1 MILNLV
7 SSTKTLTGRLALF
20 FALMSV
26 IIAGFIYVIFNAAL
40 YISEDRVG
48 ERRIL
53 IDRNAAIELFR
64 SSNDSAIQID
74 SLTVAYNDLSIIP
87 KAYNQYI
94 NGIDSFI
101 GEVGDDPHSRML
113 YIGEY
118 SDKGETHPLVLLS
131 EIDRVEF
138 SVNELIYSSILV
150 LTLFAILSFSF
161 GALLYRLSKRLIE
174 PFNSLAEQLE
184 TNKQDLNEEFSV
196 NDGAAVEFRK
206 LTEQLNEYRREIN
219 SLVKREQAFARYA
232 SHELR
237 TPLTVVRGAN
247 KLLQRSEMTDFQSR
261 QVDRIDDAIIQM
273 STMVDALLGLVRY
286 ERNSDDSPIRVFTK
300 DELNAIIEQNSA
312 QANEKEISLLTQVE
326 SEPNIHATDA
336 IMNMLIGNLIRNAI
350 AATSSNGKVHITL
363 TDSQISIEDEG
374 EGLQEQY
381 NPNGHGL
388 GLLVVEDLCNRFEW
402 DFELKN
408 RPTGGC
414 VAQII
419 FKHEFVS
426 P

>member
-1 MILNLV
+1 MN
-7 SSTKTLTGRLALF
+7 
-20 FALMSV
+20 
-26 IIAGFIYVIFNAAL
+26 
-40 YISEDRVG
+40 
-48 ERRIL
+48 
-53 IDRNAAIELFR
+53 
-64 SSNDSAIQID
+64 
-74 SLTVAYNDLSIIP
+74 
-87 KAYNQYI
+87 
-94 NGIDSFI
+94 
-101 GEVGDDPHSRML
+101 
-113 YIGEY
+113 
-118 SDKGETHPLVLLS
+118 
-131 EIDRVEF
+131 
-138 SVNELIYSSILV
+138 
-150 LTLFAILSFSF
+150 
-161 GALLYRLSKRLIE
+161 
-174 PFNSLAEQLE
+174 
-184 TNKQDLNEEFSV
+184 
-196 NDGAAVEFRK
+196 
-206 LTEQLNEYRREIN
+206 
-219 SLVKREQAFARYA
+219 
-232 SHELR
+232 
-237 TPLTVVRGAN
+237 
-247 KLLQRSEMTDFQSR
+247 
-261 QVDRIDDAIIQM
+261 
-273 STMVDALLGLVRY
+273 
-286 ERNSDDSPIRVFTK
+286 
-300 DELNAIIEQNSA
+300 LNAIIEQNSA

>member
-64 SSNDSAIQID
+64 SSNDSVIQID

-94 NGIDSFI
+94 NGIDGFI

-247 KLLQRSEMTDFQSR
+247 KLLQRSEMTDFQKPPS
-261 QVDRIDDAIIQM
+261 
-273 STMVDALLGLVRY
+273 
-286 ERNSDDSPIRVFTK
+286 
-300 DELNAIIEQNSA
+300 
-312 QANEKEISLLTQVE
+312 
-326 SEPNIHATDA
+326 
-336 IMNMLIGNLIRNAI
+336 
-350 AATSSNGKVHITL
+350 
-363 TDSQISIEDEG
+363 
-374 EGLQEQY
+374 
-381 NPNGHGL
+381 
-388 GLLVVEDLCNRFEW
+388 
-402 DFELKN
+402 
-408 RPTGGC
+408 
-414 VAQII
+414 
-419 FKHEFVS
+419 
-426 P
+426 